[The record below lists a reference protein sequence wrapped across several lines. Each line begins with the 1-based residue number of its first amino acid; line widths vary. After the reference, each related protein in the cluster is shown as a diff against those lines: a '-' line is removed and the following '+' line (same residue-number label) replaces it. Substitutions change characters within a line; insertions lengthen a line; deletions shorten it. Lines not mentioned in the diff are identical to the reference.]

1 MRKRLKTTPAR
12 TAADDIKAAAALPA
26 FNERPGAIRLRFFWI
41 EAKGAF
47 SKRSF
52 FFSLF
57 AFVALV
63 YAVLCASTLIP
74 FSAGLGTFIL
84 GCNTAFGI
92 NYYRNERDKE
102 TRWYEHEK
110 GSARH
115 ARKTAYPAD

>member
-12 TAADDIKAAAALPA
+12 TAADDIKAGAALPA
-26 FNERPGAIRLRFFWI
+26 FNEKPGAIRLRFFWI
-41 EAKGAF
+41 GAKGAF

-52 FFSLF
+52 FFSMF
-57 AFVALV
+57 AFVALIYV
-63 YAVLCASTLIP
+63 VLCASTLIP

-102 TRWYEHEK
+102 TRYEHER